1 MKWMAFQKAISV
13 DISHTSVDESIK
25 LDAMG
30 MCDVCNMYVR
40 MYVCSYHVLTSFFLS
55 ASLPHLPLVLTHAK
69 ATRTNMC
76 MYVRTCMDIYKYDVR
91 CIIYLYTHILLY
103 VHT

>member
-1 MKWMAFQKAISV
+1 MKWMAIQKAISV

-40 MYVCSYHVLTSFFLS
+40 MYVC
-55 ASLPHLPLVLTHAK
+55 
-69 ATRTNMC
+69 
-76 MYVRTCMDIYKYDVR
+76 MYVVIMY
-91 CIIYLYTHILLY
+91 
-103 VHT
+103 